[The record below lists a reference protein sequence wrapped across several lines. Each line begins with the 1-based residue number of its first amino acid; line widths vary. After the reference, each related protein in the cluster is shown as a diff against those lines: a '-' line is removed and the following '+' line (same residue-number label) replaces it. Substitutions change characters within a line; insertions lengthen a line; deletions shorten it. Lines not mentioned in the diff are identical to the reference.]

1 MPWAADSDMEK
12 TEDPTGKKLS
22 EAAEKG
28 NIARSQ
34 DLGTALVLLGSS
46 VGILM
51 YGAELAEATLQVCR
65 RLLSLNQKD
74 VQDPTM
80 MSAAAYYRLSCSN
93 AGIFEIVSGDPDRRL
108 CRQYVAGWF

>member
-1 MPWAADSDMEK
+1 MAADSDMEK

-22 EAAEKG
+22 DAAEKG

-34 DLGTALVLLGSS
+34 DLATAMVLIGSS
-46 VGILM
+46 LGILI
-51 YGAELAEATLQVCR
+51 YGQELAEATLQVCR

-80 MSAAAYYRLSCSN
+80 MSAAAHAALLSVTP
-93 AGIFEIVSGDPDRRL
+93 AFLKIGRAHV
-108 CRQYVAGWF
+108 